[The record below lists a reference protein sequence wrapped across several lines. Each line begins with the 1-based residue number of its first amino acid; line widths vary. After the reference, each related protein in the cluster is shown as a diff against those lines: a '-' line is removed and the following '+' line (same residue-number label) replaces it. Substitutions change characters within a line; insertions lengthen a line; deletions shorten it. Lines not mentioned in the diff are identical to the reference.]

1 MLIEK
6 ETDWKDWNIIARVVW
21 KTALNEKYGDGAGSI
36 AWECTIYI
44 HLELSQNQQMQC
56 QSIIKFESLLRR
68 QIPKNISLQL
78 VASAQFSSEQL
89 VLSTL
94 WQTGVV
100 FRVAVATDTVIWAR
114 NVNAVGE
121 IWKAVMW
128 SFHAFID
135 IFNIEKE
142 K

>member
-1 MLIEK
+1 
-6 ETDWKDWNIIARVVW
+6 
-21 KTALNEKYGDGAGSI
+21 
-36 AWECTIYI
+36 
-44 HLELSQNQQMQC
+44 MQC

-100 FRVAVATDTVIWAR
+100 FRVAVATDTVI
-114 NVNAVGE
+114 
-121 IWKAVMW
+121 
-128 SFHAFID
+128 
-135 IFNIEKE
+135 
-142 K
+142 

>member
-1 MLIEK
+1 
-6 ETDWKDWNIIARVVW
+6 
-21 KTALNEKYGDGAGSI
+21 
-36 AWECTIYI
+36 
-44 HLELSQNQQMQC
+44 MQC

-100 FRVAVATDTVIWAR
+100 FRVAVATDTV
-114 NVNAVGE
+114 
-121 IWKAVMW
+121 M
-128 SFHAFID
+128 
-135 IFNIEKE
+135 
-142 K
+142 